1 MKTYEKNAKLFK
13 AFCDP
18 NRLLIIDR
26 LRSGRQ
32 SAAELLEVLHI
43 GQPTLSHHMKIMVEA
58 RLLTERRE
66 GKRTYYA
73 ICRQTWDE
81 FMLVLDAISN
91 ESYWAGVD
99 MTSGV

>member
-18 NRLLIIDR
+18 NRLLIVDR

-43 GQPTLSHHMKIMVEA
+43 GQPTLSHHMKILLEA
-58 RLLTERRE
+58 GIVRAWKEGKWMHYALNEEGIAQVRLLLLE
-66 GKRTYYA
+66 
-73 ICRQTWDE
+73 I
-81 FMLVLDAISN
+81 
-91 ESYWAGVD
+91 
-99 MTSGV
+99 TSPAAAEDKA

>member
-43 GQPTLSHHMKIMVEA
+43 GQPTLSHHMKILIEA
-58 RLLTERRE
+58 GIVRAWKEGKWMHYALNEEGIAQVRLLLLE
-66 GKRTYYA
+66 
-73 ICRQTWDE
+73 I
-81 FMLVLDAISN
+81 
-91 ESYWAGVD
+91 
-99 MTSGV
+99 TSPAAAEDKA

>member
-18 NRLLIIDR
+18 NRLLIVDL

-43 GQPTLSHHMKIMVEA
+43 GQPTLSHHMKILIEA
-58 RLLTERRE
+58 GIVRAWKEGKWMHYALNEEGIAQVRLLLLE
-66 GKRTYYA
+66 
-73 ICRQTWDE
+73 I
-81 FMLVLDAISN
+81 
-91 ESYWAGVD
+91 
-99 MTSGV
+99 TSPAAAEDKA

>member
-18 NRLLIIDR
+18 NRLLIVDR

-43 GQPTLSHHMKIMVEA
+43 GQPTLSHHMKILIEA
-58 RLLTERRE
+58 GIVRAWKEGKWMHYALNEEGIAQVRLLLLE
-66 GKRTYYA
+66 
-73 ICRQTWDE
+73 I
-81 FMLVLDAISN
+81 
-91 ESYWAGVD
+91 
-99 MTSGV
+99 TSPAAAEDKA